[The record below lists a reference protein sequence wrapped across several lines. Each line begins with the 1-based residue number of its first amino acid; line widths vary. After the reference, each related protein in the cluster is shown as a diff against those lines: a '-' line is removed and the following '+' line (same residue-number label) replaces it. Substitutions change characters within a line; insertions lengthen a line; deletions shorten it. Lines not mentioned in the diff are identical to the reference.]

1 MSAKILVVDDDSVTL
16 AWLKAVLEREGYA
29 VSTSTRGAA
38 ALEQIA
44 RDKPDLVVLD
54 RMLPDIDGLEI
65 LRRLRQDP
73 ATRDLWVVFLS
84 VKDRPEDIVSGLRS
98 GADDYV
104 PKRPGADVELTS
116 KIRGLLAMDRRP
128 AASTLP
134 APTLAA
140 GGKIFSFCSAKGG
153 TGTTSVCVNICYAL
167 AQQDP
172 RADVLLVDMV
182 FPTGTVGQSIGYES
196 RETVAR
202 LTQQI
207 KGKLDRA
214 TVEKYVSP
222 VQRWGFRVLLGASD
236 PQEATTLDVSQIVP
250 LFDTLRTMYDY
261 VFVDFG
267 RNLSR
272 ISLPIIQASH
282 NIVIILTSDINTV
295 KMTRLTLDY
304 LESLGVSKNQL
315 ILINNRTI
323 GRAWISKEE
332 TESALKLPLSGTI
345 PNEAEYMTMAIN
357 AAVPFVAKFPE
368 NAASLMFADFARL
381 LRERAGK

>member
-1 MSAKILVVDDDSVTL
+1 MPAKILVVDDDSVTL

-29 VSTSTRGAA
+29 VSTATRGAA

-65 LRRLRQDP
+65 LRHLRQDP

-116 KIRGLLAMDRRP
+116 KIRGLLTMNRQSLAET
-128 AASTLP
+128 AP
-134 APTLAA
+134 APATL
-140 GGKIFSFCSAKGG
+140 GKIFSFCSAKGG
-153 TGTTSVCVNICYAL
+153 TGTTSVCVNIAYAL

-182 FPTGTVGQSIGYES
+182 FPSGTVGQSIGYES

-202 LTQQI
+202 FTQQV
-207 KGKLDRA
+207 KGKPDRA

>member
-116 KIRGLLAMDRRP
+116 KIRGLLTMNRQSLAET
-128 AASTLP
+128 AP
-134 APTLAA
+134 APATL
-140 GGKIFSFCSAKGG
+140 GKIFSFCSAKGG
-153 TGTTSVCVNICYAL
+153 TGTTSVCVNIAYAL

-182 FPTGTVGQSIGYES
+182 FPSGTVGQSIGYES

-202 LTQQI
+202 FTQQV
-207 KGKLDRA
+207 KGKPDRA

>member
-116 KIRGLLAMDRRP
+116 KIRGLLTMNRQSLAET
-128 AASTLP
+128 AP
-134 APTLAA
+134 APATL
-140 GGKIFSFCSAKGG
+140 GKIFSFCSAKGG
-153 TGTTSVCVNICYAL
+153 TGTTSVCVNIAYAL

-182 FPTGTVGQSIGYES
+182 FPSGTVGQSIGYES

>member
-116 KIRGLLAMDRRP
+116 KIRGLLTMNRQSLAET
-128 AASTLP
+128 AP
-134 APTLAA
+134 APATL
-140 GGKIFSFCSAKGG
+140 GKIFSFCSAKGG
-153 TGTTSVCVNICYAL
+153 TGTTSVCVNIAYAL

-182 FPTGTVGQSIGYES
+182 FPSGTVGQSIGYES

-202 LTQQI
+202 FTQQV
-207 KGKLDRA
+207 KGKPDRA

-261 VFVDFG
+261 IFVDFG